1 MCVPVGPRLPA
12 SPGALTLRARFP
24 GMRDW
29 DPLSGKED
37 YVPPG
42 LHLVPRGGNWVHPKN
57 NQTCKQLQ
65 QANVFRTRG
74 PNDLKVQLFFH
85 CPSLFVFPEWGGSLG
100 GDLGSSGVTVF

>member
-1 MCVPVGPRLPA
+1 MQ
-12 SPGALTLRARFP
+12 
-24 GMRDW
+24 DW